1 MQQEEG
7 LEFSCTTMEYDRE
20 EKIALFSGNVVL
32 EDKENELKERLGE
45 AQTASDDDRVLEIM
59 QEMLKVQKA
68 LKMVKVRLGR
78 EK

>member
-1 MQQEEG
+1 MSKGSWLKIFVPKAILVYQQ
-7 LEFSCTTMEYDRE
+7 SR
-20 EKIALFSGNVVL
+20 L

-45 AQTASDDDRVLEIM
+45 AQAASDDDRVLEIM

>member
-1 MQQEEG
+1 MMSKGSWLTIYVPKAILVYQQ
-7 LEFSCTTMEYDRE
+7 SR
-20 EKIALFSGNVVL
+20 L

-45 AQTASDDDRVLEIM
+45 AQAAFDDDRVLEIM